1 MGIHFLLS
9 CLRVIHKKLGRDIY
23 FCMHQ
28 FGVHIDESFP
38 VRNEFE
44 KLSPIQQGKVGVI
57 INFLICYIRSIFD

>member
-1 MGIHFLLS
+1 
-9 CLRVIHKKLGRDIY
+9 
-23 FCMHQ
+23 MHQ